1 MLLSFRA
8 PPSRLSWP
16 GRLRRPALALAV
28 AALAACGGDDGGDA
42 GGGGDGGGEP
52 PPAYVVGGTLGGM
65 LPGDTVTLLNRG
77 GDPLVVD
84 ANGRFRFATPVT
96 GAYDVTIGTQP
107 SWQACTVAG
116 GSGTATAEVQDIAV
130 SCQRT
135 GTVSTVAAGLSAPVT
150 AAVDSVGNL
159 YVTEYAGARRLVLVT
174 PLGFVAPVATLPGSG
189 VAVALGPNGSFYV
202 TTGGNVILQV
212 DPGGA
217 VSTYAGTGVDGDA
230 DGPRASATFRGVY
243 GLAFD
248 RDGNMYVADF
258 EGNRI
263 RRITPSGTVTTLA
276 GSGVAGSADGVGTA
290 ASFNLPSAVA
300 VDAHGNVF
308 VADSANHRIRRIT
321 PAGVVSTFAGSG
333 ADRTENG
340 AGAAASFNL
349 PFGLALG
356 PDGYLIV
363 TEAIGNA
370 VRRVSPAGM
379 VHTLAGTGD
388 PSSNDGPVG
397 TATFNAPTG
406 AVLDAAGNLYIV
418 ENNGD
423 RVRVIRR

>member
-16 GRLRRPALALAV
+16 DRLRRPALALAV

-379 VHTLAGTGD
+379 VHTLSGTGD